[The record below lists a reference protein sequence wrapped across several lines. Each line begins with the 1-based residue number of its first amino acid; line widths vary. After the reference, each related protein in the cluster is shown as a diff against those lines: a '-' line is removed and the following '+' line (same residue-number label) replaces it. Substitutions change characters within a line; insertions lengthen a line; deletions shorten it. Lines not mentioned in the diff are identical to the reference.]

1 MDLNGYES
9 CMLPILNIFGI
20 SADRTGDVLH
30 AGNTQADRTGD
41 AAQFCNRIELSAA
54 VSLY

>member
-1 MDLNGYES
+1 MDLIGYES
-9 CMLPILNIFGI
+9 YMLPILNTLGT

-30 AGNTQADRTGD
+30 AGNTQADCTGD
-41 AAQFCNRIELSAA
+41 AAQFCNRIALSAA